1 MICVLAFIFDFN
13 FDISLKYI
21 KENNYIN
28 KLINRFENQDK
39 ETMQR
44 IEEIRKIANEYVK
57 KPDV

>member
-44 IEEIRKIANEYVK
+44 IEEIRKTANEYVK

>member
-28 KLINRFENQDK
+28 KLMNRFKNQNE
-39 ETMQR
+39 ETAQR
-44 IEEIRKIANEYVK
+44 IEEIKKIANDYIENHV
-57 KPDV
+57 